1 MSTAMKFQHRVG
13 SVLGAVVLGVVLIS
27 VLSVV
32 WLFKANIWVVIL
44 GLVVAICVG
53 AFAERWFSRRGKRN
67 LLAHREALLPEEIYA
82 KFYASSGLSED
93 CVRQLW
99 DEIAKTLGYDSSR
112 IRPSDKFGID
122 LKEFQWVDGEVS
134 DLDAIATERCK
145 KKNLKID
152 LSKILTVDDYIRAFG
167 VHWP

>member
-1 MSTAMKFQHRVG
+1 MKFQYRAG
-13 SVLGAVVLGVVLIS
+13 NAFGAVVLGIVLIS

-32 WLFKANIWVVIL
+32 WLFKANIWVVVL
-44 GLVVAICVG
+44 GLVVAIGVG
-53 AFAERWFSRRGKRN
+53 AFAERWFSRRGKRD
-67 LLAHREALLPEEIYA
+67 LLAHRETLSPEEIYA

-99 DEIAKTLGYDSSR
+99 DEIAKALGYESSR
-112 IRPSDKFGID
+112 IRPSDRFGID

-134 DLDAIATERCK
+134 DLDGIATERCK

-167 VHWP
+167 AYWP